1 MKTIGLHARLA
12 ELTSR
17 CAACQAA
24 ASAPEISPADAYQS
38 SVTAH
43 ALRREI
49 TRMSHAI
56 LESHAVLTAVE
67 QQLAI
72 LNKSEYQSRDRAI
85 AITALEQTEDRL
97 RRELGDLPG
106 A

>member
-1 MKTIGLHARLA
+1 MKPLGLHAQLGQ
-12 ELTSR
+12 LKSR
-17 CAACQAA
+17 CAAHQAA
-24 ASAPEISPADAYQS
+24 ATAPDISPADAYQS

-67 QQLAI
+67 QQLAV
-72 LNKSEYQSRDRAI
+72 LTKSEYQSRDRAI